1 MTEDPLALPKGWPR
15 TGTMGASNIERA
27 FRELGVTTDQLRAMS
42 PGQLEKIRAQA
53 MDMARGYAGE
63 AGSPYTRIYGERER

>member
-15 TGTMGASNIERA
+15 AGTMGLSNIERA

-42 PGQLEKIRAQA
+42 PGQLEKLRAQ
-53 MDMARGYAGE
+53 GYAAE
-63 AGSPYTRIYGERER
+63 AGSPYTRISGERER